1 MSLPG
6 SSSSRRA
13 PRSRAAQERLSLLL
27 LVLALP
33 ACATT
38 PPAPYDCANPPT
50 LRGVVK
56 VKDPIPNRYIVV
68 MKPRPAAAQ
77 QAQQAQR
84 LAARFTQLSNVST
97 YSNALSGFAA
107 SMDAS
112 TARRI
117 ASDAEVA
124 YVQEEGRK
132 RIVPPREARRVQAAA
147 VTWGLDRVDQR
158 DLPLDGKYEP
168 GATGAGVH
176 SYTIDTG
183 LDARHPDFA
192 GRVGEGFSAFGG
204 EPTDGHGHG
213 THVTGTIAGTTWGVA
228 KSATVHAVR
237 VLDAQGSGT
246 DSDVIRGID
255 WVTAH
260 VTANR
265 WPAVANM
272 SLGGSVSPA
281 LDQAVCN
288 SIAAGVAYAIAAGN
302 DNLNACNY
310 SPARVKQALT
320 LGASDARDV
329 SASFSNTGA
338 CIDLYGPGVD
348 IESASAGGGST
359 VMSGT
364 SMASPHGAGAAALCL
379 ERQPG
384 PPEATAACVVDNATP
399 NTLTGVGS
407 DTANK
412 LIYVR
417 KP

>member
-6 SSSSRRA
+6 SSSPRCAPCPRA
-13 PRSRAAQERLSLLL
+13 LQQWLTLLA

-38 PPAPYDCANPPT
+38 PPAPYDCAAPPT

-68 MKPRPAAAQ
+68 MKARPGAAQ

-84 LAARFTQLSNVST
+84 LAARFTQLRSVST
-97 YSNALSGFAA
+97 FGHALSGFAA
-107 SMDAS
+107 TADAS
-112 TARRI
+112 TARAL
-117 ASDAEVA
+117 ASDPEVA

-132 RIVPPREARRVQAAA
+132 RIVPPRQARRVEAT
-147 VTWGLDRVDQR
+147 VTWGLDRIDQR
-158 DLPLDGKYEP
+158 DLPLDRKYEP

-176 SYTIDTG
+176 AYTIDTG
-183 LDARHPDFA
+183 LDRNHPEFA

-204 EPTDGHGHG
+204 EPSDGHGHG
-213 THVTGTIAGTTWGVA
+213 THVTGTIAGASWGVA
-228 KSATVHAVR
+228 KGATVHAVR
-237 VLDAQGSGT
+237 VLDAQGSGS
-246 DSDVIRGID
+246 DSDVIRGVD

-260 VTANR
+260 VAANR

-272 SLGGSVSPA
+272 SLGGSAAPA

-288 SIAAGVAYAIAAGN
+288 SIAAGVSYAIAAGN

-310 SPARVKQALT
+310 SPARVRQALT

-348 IESASAGGGST
+348 IESASVGGGST

-384 PPEATAACVVDNATP
+384 PPEAVAACVVDNATP
-399 NTLTGVGS
+399 DTLSGVGS
-407 DTANK
+407 DTANR